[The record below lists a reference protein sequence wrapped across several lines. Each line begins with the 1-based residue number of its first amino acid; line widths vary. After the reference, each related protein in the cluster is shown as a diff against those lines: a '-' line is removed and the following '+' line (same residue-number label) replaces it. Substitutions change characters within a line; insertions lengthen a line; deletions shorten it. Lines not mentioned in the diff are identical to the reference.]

1 MADGVKV
8 IPDVYAKV
16 KLLDDKFNIVKN
28 TFTLVG
34 VFPSNIP
41 KIDLQYENASTII
54 DIPCT
59 LTYQYMYHDELDGKN
74 PLDA

>member
-1 MADGVKV
+1 
-8 IPDVYAKV
+8 
-16 KLLDDKFNIVKN
+16 
-28 TFTLVG
+28 LVG